1 MKCPRLLISH
11 TTTTI
16 IFFKNLSGRYHLAN
30 IWPDHLIKRADLPSG
45 QIHITI
51 PKSQTNQLLVWFCWF
66 SLFWPHYYYHL
77 SRGGQRDG
85 HTLPGDVIAANR
97 TVVGAGKAL
106 VGTVSTPYG
115 TLCFAVQPQVFHSKD
130 AKRNRGKSAT
140 SEVYNGSA
148 VEYQRLYFFESFVGV
163 SRDPKQSQQK
173 PSFRASWRD
182 KFGVSKNWAYD
193 IPSNGRA
200 IGERVWS
207 TIKLGV
213 TIYFQT
219 DLSRS
224 PWKPREIVGAPPHVF
239 GNCWLPSNCMHPC
252 ATF

>member
-51 PKSQTNQLLVWFCWF
+51 PKSPTNQLLVWFCWF

-106 VGTVSTPYG
+106 VGNCVGLHMAHSASPFNLRSSIQRMPKETGENQPHQKCTTV
-115 TLCFAVQPQVFHSKD
+115 L
-130 AKRNRGKSAT
+130 R
-140 SEVYNGSA
+140 
-148 VEYQRLYFFESFVGV
+148 
-163 SRDPKQSQQK
+163 
-173 PSFRASWRD
+173 
-182 KFGVSKNWAYD
+182 
-193 IPSNGRA
+193 
-200 IGERVWS
+200 
-207 TIKLGV
+207 
-213 TIYFQT
+213 
-219 DLSRS
+219 
-224 PWKPREIVGAPPHVF
+224 
-239 GNCWLPSNCMHPC
+239 
-252 ATF
+252 